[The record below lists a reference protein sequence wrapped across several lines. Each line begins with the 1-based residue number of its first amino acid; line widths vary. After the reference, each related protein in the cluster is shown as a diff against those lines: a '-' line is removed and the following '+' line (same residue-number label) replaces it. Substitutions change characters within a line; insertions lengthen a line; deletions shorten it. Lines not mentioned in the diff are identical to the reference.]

1 MQGKEN
7 SSCSVTTVKESGD
20 LGTGNMME
28 FELIDQ
34 SGKRRS
40 RPPLEDISSIV
51 ENVKRTWVGREVMA
65 LGKLMAQELGSA
77 AAAGQPHQEQ

>member
-7 SSCSVTTVKESGD
+7 ISRSMTEVKESGD

-34 SGKRRS
+34 SGKRRP
-40 RPPLEDISSIV
+40 RPPLEYIWSIE
-51 ENVKRTWVGREVMA
+51 ENLKGPGWK
-65 LGKLMAQELGSA
+65 GKSWPLANSWLKNLDRR
-77 AAAGQPHQEQ
+77 